1 MPLGLLIPLLAPIVT
16 ELVKWLI
23 ENTIAKI
30 PTQFIPVISAS
41 LGGIAAALGPHV
53 GMDLGVSPVEG
64 AALGLGGT
72 GVHQIQ
78 KLARTKP

>member
-1 MPLGLLIPLLAPIVT
+1 MPIGLLIPLLAPIAT

-41 LGGIAAALGPHV
+41 LGAAASAIGPHV
-53 GMDLGVSPVEG
+53 GVDLGVGIVEG